1 MASNQSPM
9 AVGAVREPPLPTSMQ
24 LGALILLGLVACG
37 KDAGVPPT
45 LPPAPTPYE
54 LSVPAGFP
62 APEIPPD
69 NPLTVEGVALGKQ
82 LFADPILSVDSTIAC
97 TSCHLPAHAFSDP
110 RPFSQGVGGTTSRHS
125 MPLFNALW
133 SRSFFWDG
141 RAASLEDQAL
151 EVVQTSAEM
160 GEDWDRVVAK
170 LERHPEYPALF
181 ARAFGDAPIN
191 RQRVV
196 QAIAQFERTLIA
208 ADSKYDRWLAGQA
221 AFTPAEERGFLLFH
235 TEAGDCFHCHV
246 APLFTNNEFHNNGLD
261 LDPPDEGLA
270 ALTGKRLDRGKF
282 KTPTLRNIEYTA
294 PYMHDGRFQTLEEV
308 VEHYD
313 SGFHRTAL
321 TDPLLLVRP
330 NLDLNPADKR
340 ALVAFLKTL
349 SDPQLQAP

>member
-1 MASNQSPM
+1 M
-9 AVGAVREPPLPTSMQ
+9 RF
-24 LGALILLGLVACG
+24 GALILLGLVACG
-37 KDAGVPPT
+37 KDAGVLPT
-45 LPPAPTPYE
+45 PPPAPTPYE

-69 NPLTVEGVALGKQ
+69 NPLTIEGIALGER

-97 TSCHLPAHAFSDP
+97 TSCHLPTHAFSDP
-110 RPFSQGVGGTTSRHS
+110 RPLSQGVGGLTSRNS
-125 MPLFNALW
+125 MPLFNVLW
-133 SRSFFWDG
+133 NSSFFWDG
-141 RAASLEDQAL
+141 RTASLEDQAL
-151 EVVQTSAEM
+151 EPVQEPVEM

-170 LERHPEYPALF
+170 LERHAEYPALF
-181 ARAFGDAPIN
+181 ARAFGDAPID

-196 QAIAQFERTLIA
+196 QAIAQFERTLIS

-221 AFTPAEERGFLLFH
+221 ELTPEEERGFILFH

-246 APLFTNNEFHNNGLD
+246 APLFTDNEFHNNGLD

-282 KTPTLRNIEYTA
+282 KTPTLRNVEYTA

-313 SGFHRTAL
+313 SGFHRTIL

-330 NLDLNPADKR
+330 NLDLDPADKR

>member
-1 MASNQSPM
+1 M
-9 AVGAVREPPLPTSMQ
+9 PT
-24 LGALILLGLVACG
+24 
-37 KDAGVPPT
+37 
-45 LPPAPTPYE
+45 
-54 LSVPAGFP
+54 GFP

-69 NPLTVEGVALGKQ
+69 NPLTVEGIALGKR
-82 LFADPILSVDSTIAC
+82 LFADPILSVDSTTAC
-97 TSCHLPAHAFSDP
+97 ASCHLSAHAFSDP
-110 RPFSQGVGGTTSRHS
+110 RPLSQGVGGLTSRNS
-125 MPLFNALW
+125 MPLFNLLW
-133 SRSFFWDG
+133 SPSFFWDG

-151 EVVQTSAEM
+151 EPVQTPVEM

-191 RQRVV
+191 RQLVV
-196 QAIAQFERTLIA
+196 QAIAQFERTLIS

-221 AFTPAEERGFLLFH
+221 EFTPEEERGFILFH
-235 TEAGDCFHCHV
+235 NEEGDCFHCHV
-246 APLFTNNEFHNNGLD
+246 APLFTDNEFHNNGLD

-270 ALTGKRLDRGKF
+270 ALTGRRLDRGKF
-282 KTPTLRNIEYTA
+282 RTPTLRNIEYTA

-313 SGFHRTAL
+313 SGFHRTVL

-330 NLDLNPADKR
+330 NLDLGPADKR

-349 SDPQLQAP
+349 SDSQLQAP

>member
-1 MASNQSPM
+1 M
-9 AVGAVREPPLPTSMQ
+9 R

-45 LPPAPTPYE
+45 SPPAPTPYE

-69 NPLTVEGVALGKQ
+69 NPLTVEGIALGER

-97 TSCHLPAHAFSDP
+97 TSCHLSDHAFSDP
-110 RPFSQGVGGTTSRHS
+110 RPLSQGVGGLTSRNS
-125 MPLFNALW
+125 MPLFNLLW
-133 SRSFFWDG
+133 SPSFFWDG

-151 EVVQTSAEM
+151 EPVQTPVEM

-170 LERHPEYPALF
+170 LERHAEYPALF
-181 ARAFGDAPIN
+181 ARAFGDASID
-191 RQRVV
+191 RRRVV
-196 QAIAQFERTLIA
+196 QAIAQFERTLIS

-221 AFTPAEERGFLLFH
+221 EFTSEEERGFILFH

-246 APLFTNNEFHNNGLD
+246 APLFTDNEFHNNGLD

-282 KTPTLRNIEYTA
+282 RTPTLRNVEYTA

-313 SGFHRTAL
+313 SGFHRTIL

-330 NLDLNPADKR
+330 NLDLGPADKR

>member
-1 MASNQSPM
+1 MKF
-9 AVGAVREPPLPTSMQ
+9 
-24 LGALILLGLVACG
+24 GALILLGLVACG
-37 KDAGVPPT
+37 KDAVVPPT
-45 LPPAPTPYE
+45 PPPTPTPYE
-54 LSVPAGFP
+54 LVVPTGFP

-69 NPLTVEGVALGKQ
+69 NPLTIEGIALGER
-82 LFADPILSVDSTIAC
+82 LFADPILSVDSTTAC
-97 TSCHLPAHAFSDP
+97 VSCHLPAHAFSDP
-110 RPFSQGVGGTTSRHS
+110 RPLSQGVGGLTSRNS
-125 MPLFNALW
+125 MPLFNLLW
-133 SRSFFWDG
+133 SPSFFWDG
-141 RAASLEDQAL
+141 RTASLEDQAL
-151 EVVQTSAEM
+151 EPVQSLTEL
-160 GEDWDRVVAK
+160 GENWDRVVAK

-181 ARAFGDAPIN
+181 ARAFSDAPIN

-196 QAIAQFERTLIA
+196 QAIAQFERTLVS

-221 AFTPAEERGFLLFH
+221 EFTPEEERGFLLFH

-246 APLFTNNEFHNNGLD
+246 APLFTDNEFHNNGLD

-282 KTPTLRNIEYTA
+282 KTPTLRNVEYTA

-313 SGFHRTAL
+313 SGFHRIVL

-330 NLDLNPADKR
+330 NLDLDPADKR

-349 SDPQLQAP
+349 SDPQFQAP

>member
-1 MASNQSPM
+1 M
-9 AVGAVREPPLPTSMQ
+9 V
-24 LGALILLGLVACG
+24 LGALLLLGLVACDQ
-37 KDAGVPPT
+37 DAGVPPT
-45 LPPAPTPYE
+45 PPPAPTPYE
-54 LSVPAGFP
+54 LAVPAGFP
-62 APEIPPD
+62 APTIPPD
-69 NPLTVEGVALGKQ
+69 NPLTVEGIALGER

-97 TSCHLPAHAFSDP
+97 ASCHLPEHAFSDP

-125 MPLFNALW
+125 MPLFNLLW

-151 EVVQTSAEM
+151 EPVQRSVEM

-170 LERHPEYPALF
+170 LERHAEYPALF
-181 ARAFGDAPIN
+181 ARAFGDALIN
-191 RQRVV
+191 QRRVV
-196 QAIAQFERTLIA
+196 QAIAQFERTLIS
-208 ADSKYDRWLAGQA
+208 ADSKYDRWLASQA
-221 AFTPAEERGFLLFH
+221 AFTPQEERGFLLFH

-246 APLFTNNEFHNNGLD
+246 APLFTDNEFHNTGLE

-282 KTPTLRNIEYTA
+282 KTPTLRNVEYTA

-308 VEHYD
+308 VAHYD
-313 SGFHRTAL
+313 AGFHRTVL

-330 NLDLNPADKR
+330 NLDLNRADQD

-349 SDPQLQAP
+349 SDPQLQAR

>member
-1 MASNQSPM
+1 M
-9 AVGAVREPPLPTSMQ
+9 RF
-24 LGALILLGLVACG
+24 GALILLGLVACG
-37 KDAGVPPT
+37 KDAGVLPT
-45 LPPAPTPYE
+45 PPPAPTPYE
-54 LSVPAGFP
+54 LSVPTGFP

-69 NPLTVEGVALGKQ
+69 NPLTIEGIALGER

-97 TSCHLPAHAFSDP
+97 TSCHLPTHAFSDP
-110 RPFSQGVGGTTSRHS
+110 RPLSQGVGGLTSRNS
-125 MPLFNALW
+125 MPLFNVLW
-133 SRSFFWDG
+133 NSSFFWDG
-141 RAASLEDQAL
+141 RTASLEDQAL
-151 EVVQTSAEM
+151 EPVQEPMEM

-181 ARAFGDAPIN
+181 ARAFGDVPID
-191 RQRVV
+191 RRRVV
-196 QAIAQFERTLIA
+196 QAIAQFERTLIS

-221 AFTPAEERGFLLFH
+221 ELTPEEERGFILFH

-246 APLFTNNEFHNNGLD
+246 APLFTDNEFHNNGLD

-282 KTPTLRNIEYTA
+282 RTPTLRNVEYTA

-313 SGFHRTAL
+313 SGFHRTIL

-330 NLDLNPADKR
+330 NLDLDPADKR

-349 SDPQLQAP
+349 SDPQFQAP

>member
-1 MASNQSPM
+1 M
-9 AVGAVREPPLPTSMQ
+9 AVGAVREPPLPTSMR
-24 LGALILLGLVACG
+24 LRALILLGLVACG
-37 KDAGVPPT
+37 KDAGVPPA
-45 LPPAPTPYE
+45 PPSAPTPYE
-54 LSVPAGFP
+54 LVVPAGFP

-125 MPLFNALW
+125 MPIFNALW

-141 RAASLEDQAL
+141 RTATLEDQAL

-196 QAIAQFERTLIA
+196 QAIAQFERTLISA
-208 ADSKYDRWLAGQA
+208 NSKYDRWLAGQA
-221 AFTPAEERGFLLFH
+221 EFTPAEERGFILFH
-235 TEAGDCFHCHV
+235 TEEGDCFHCHV

-282 KTPTLRNIEYTA
+282 KTPTLRNVEYTA

-308 VEHYD
+308 IEHYD
-313 SGFHRTAL
+313 SGFHRITL
-321 TDPLLLVRP
+321 TDPLLLVRL

-349 SDPQLQAP
+349 SDPQLPAQ

>member
-1 MASNQSPM
+1 MKF
-9 AVGAVREPPLPTSMQ
+9 
-24 LGALILLGLVACG
+24 GALILLGLVACG
-37 KDAGVPPT
+37 KDASVPPAP
-45 LPPAPTPYE
+45 PPAPTLYE
-54 LSVPAGFP
+54 LVVPAGFP

-69 NPLTVEGVALGKQ
+69 NPLTTEGIALGER
-82 LFADPILSVDSTIAC
+82 LFADPILSVDSTTAC
-97 TSCHLPAHAFSDP
+97 ASCHLPAHAFSDP
-110 RPFSQGVGGTTSRHS
+110 RPLSQGVGGLTSRNS
-125 MPLFNALW
+125 MPLFNLLW
-133 SRSFFWDG
+133 SPSFFWDG

-151 EVVQTSAEM
+151 EPVQTPVEM

-191 RQRVV
+191 RQLVV
-196 QAIAQFERTLIA
+196 QAIAQFERTLIS

-221 AFTPAEERGFLLFH
+221 EFTPEEERGFLLFH
-235 TEAGDCFHCHV
+235 TEEGDCFHCHIS
-246 APLFTNNEFHNNGLD
+246 PLFTDNEFHNNGLD

-270 ALTGKRLDRGKF
+270 ALTGKRFDRGKF

-313 SGFHRTAL
+313 SGFHRIVL

-330 NLDLNPADKR
+330 NLDLDPADKR

-349 SDPQLQAP
+349 SDPQFQAP

>member
-1 MASNQSPM
+1 MKF
-9 AVGAVREPPLPTSMQ
+9 
-24 LGALILLGLVACG
+24 GALILLGLVACG
-37 KDAGVPPT
+37 KDASV
-45 LPPAPTPYE
+45 PPAPPPAPPYE
-54 LSVPAGFP
+54 LVVPTGFP

-69 NPLTVEGVALGKQ
+69 NPLTIEGIALGER
-82 LFADPILSVDSTIAC
+82 LFADPILSVDSTTAC
-97 TSCHLPAHAFSDP
+97 ASCHLPAHAFSDP
-110 RPFSQGVGGTTSRHS
+110 RPLSQGVGGLTSRNS
-125 MPLFNALW
+125 MPLFNLLW
-133 SRSFFWDG
+133 SPSFFWDG

-151 EVVQTSAEM
+151 EPVQTPVEM

-191 RQRVV
+191 RQLVV
-196 QAIAQFERTLIA
+196 QAIAQFERTLIS

-221 AFTPAEERGFLLFH
+221 EFTPQEERGFILFH
-235 TEAGDCFHCHV
+235 TEEGDCFHCHV
-246 APLFTNNEFHNNGLD
+246 SPLFTDNEFHNNGLD

-270 ALTGKRLDRGKF
+270 ALTGKRFDRGKF

-313 SGFHRTAL
+313 SGFHRIVL

-330 NLDLNPADKR
+330 NLDLIPADKR

>member
-1 MASNQSPM
+1 M
-9 AVGAVREPPLPTSMQ
+9 
-24 LGALILLGLVACG
+24 
-37 KDAGVPPT
+37 
-45 LPPAPTPYE
+45 
-54 LSVPAGFP
+54 PAGFP

-69 NPLTVEGVALGKQ
+69 NPLTVEGIALGER

-97 TSCHLPAHAFSDP
+97 ASCHLPAHGFSDP
-110 RPFSQGVGGTTSRHS
+110 RPFSQGVGGVTNRNS
-125 MPLFNALW
+125 MPLFNVLW
-133 SRSFFWDG
+133 SPSFFWDG

-151 EVVQTSAEM
+151 EPVQEPVEM
-160 GEDWDRVVAK
+160 GENWDRVVAK

-181 ARAFGDAPIN
+181 ARAFGDAPID

-196 QAIAQFERTLIA
+196 QAIAQFERTLVS

-221 AFTPAEERGFLLFH
+221 EFTPAEERGFILFH
-235 TEAGDCFHCHV
+235 TEEGDCFHCHV
-246 APLFTNNEFHNNGLD
+246 APLFTDNEFHNNGLD

-270 ALTGKRLDRGKF
+270 ALIGKRLDRGKF

-294 PYMHDGRFQTLEEV
+294 PYMHDGRFQTLAEV

-313 SGFHRTAL
+313 SGFHRTVL

-330 NLDLNPADKR
+330 NLDLDPADKR
-340 ALVAFLKTL
+340 AIVAFLKTL

>member
-1 MASNQSPM
+1 M
-9 AVGAVREPPLPTSMQ
+9 V
-24 LGALILLGLVACG
+24 LGALLLLGLVACG
-37 KDAGVPPT
+37 QDAGVPPT
-45 LPPAPTPYE
+45 PPPAPTPYE
-54 LSVPAGFP
+54 LAVPAGFP
-62 APEIPPD
+62 APTIPPD
-69 NPLTVEGVALGKQ
+69 NPLTVEGIALGER

-97 TSCHLPAHAFSDP
+97 ASCHLPEHAFSDP

-125 MPLFNALW
+125 MPLFNLLW

-151 EVVQTSAEM
+151 EPVQRSVEM

-170 LERHPEYPALF
+170 LERHAEYPALF
-181 ARAFGDAPIN
+181 ARAFGDALID
-191 RQRVV
+191 RRRVV
-196 QAIAQFERTLIA
+196 QAIAQFERTLIS

-221 AFTPAEERGFLLFH
+221 PFTPQEERGFLLFH

-246 APLFTNNEFHNNGLD
+246 APLFTDNEFHNTGLE

-270 ALTGKRLDRGKF
+270 ALTGKRFDRGKF
-282 KTPTLRNIEYTA
+282 KTPTLRNVEYTA

-308 VEHYD
+308 VAHYD
-313 SGFHRTAL
+313 AGFHRTVL

-330 NLDLNPADKR
+330 NLDLNRADQD

-349 SDPQLQAP
+349 SDPQLQAR

>member
-1 MASNQSPM
+1 MRFSPLF
-9 AVGAVREPPLPTSMQ
+9 P
-24 LGALILLGLVACG
+24 LLGLVACG
-37 KDAGVPPT
+37 NDAGVRPAEQ
-45 LPPAPTPYE
+45 PAPTPYE
-54 LSVPAGFP
+54 LTVPAGFP
-62 APEIPPD
+62 APTIPPD
-69 NPLTVEGVALGKQ
+69 NLLTIEGIALGKR

-97 TSCHLPAHAFSDP
+97 ASCHLPAHAFSDP
-110 RPFSQGVGGTTSRHS
+110 RPFSQGVGGVTSRNS
-125 MPLFNALW
+125 MPLFNVLW
-133 SRSFFWDG
+133 SSSFFWDG

-151 EVVQTSAEM
+151 EPVQRPVEM

-170 LERHPEYPALF
+170 LERHAEYPALF

-191 RQRVV
+191 RQLVV
-196 QAIAQFERTLIA
+196 QAIAQFERTLIS

-221 AFTPAEERGFLLFH
+221 TFAPEEERGFLLFH
-235 TEAGDCFHCHV
+235 TEAGDCFHCHG
-246 APLFTNNEFHNNGLD
+246 APLFTDNEFHNNGLD
-261 LDPPDEGLA
+261 LDPPDAGLA

-282 KTPTLRNIEYTA
+282 KTPTLRNVEYTA

-313 SGFHRTAL
+313 SGFHRTVL

-330 NLDLNPADKR
+330 TLDLAPADKR

>member
-1 MASNQSPM
+1 M
-9 AVGAVREPPLPTSMQ
+9 RFLPLF
-24 LGALILLGLVACG
+24 LLLGLVACG
-37 KDAGVPPT
+37 NDAGVRPAEQ
-45 LPPAPTPYE
+45 PAPTPYE
-54 LSVPAGFP
+54 LTVPAGFP
-62 APEIPPD
+62 EPTIPPD
-69 NPLTVEGVALGKQ
+69 NLLTLEGIALGKR

-97 TSCHLPAHAFSDP
+97 ASCHLPAHAFSDP
-110 RPFSQGVGGTTSRHS
+110 QPFSQGVGGVTSRNS
-125 MPLFNALW
+125 MPLFNVLW
-133 SRSFFWDG
+133 NSSFFWDG

-151 EVVQTSAEM
+151 EPVQRPVEM

-170 LERHPEYPALF
+170 LERHAEYPALF

-191 RQRVV
+191 RQLVV
-196 QAIAQFERTLIA
+196 QAIAQFERTLIS

-221 AFTPAEERGFLLFH
+221 VFTPEEERGFLLFH

-246 APLFTNNEFHNNGLD
+246 APLFTDNEFHNNGLD
-261 LDPPDEGLA
+261 LDPPDAGLA

-282 KTPTLRNIEYTA
+282 KTPTLRNVEYTA

-313 SGFHRTAL
+313 SGFHRIAL

-330 NLDLNPADKR
+330 NLDLTPADKR

>member
-1 MASNQSPM
+1 M
-9 AVGAVREPPLPTSMQ
+9 RFLPLF
-24 LGALILLGLVACG
+24 LLLGLVACG
-37 KDAGVPPT
+37 NDAGVRPAEQ
-45 LPPAPTPYE
+45 PAPTPYE
-54 LSVPAGFP
+54 LTVPAGFP
-62 APEIPPD
+62 EPTIPPD
-69 NPLTVEGVALGKQ
+69 NLLTLEGIALGKR

-97 TSCHLPAHAFSDP
+97 ASCHLPAHAFSDP
-110 RPFSQGVGGTTSRHS
+110 QPFSQGVGGVTSRNS
-125 MPLFNALW
+125 MPLFNVLW
-133 SRSFFWDG
+133 NSSFFWDG

-151 EVVQTSAEM
+151 EPVQRPVEM

-170 LERHPEYPALF
+170 LERHAEYPVLF

-191 RQRVV
+191 RRLVV
-196 QAIAQFERTLIA
+196 QAIAQFERTLIS

-221 AFTPAEERGFLLFH
+221 VFTPEEERGFLLFH

-246 APLFTNNEFHNNGLD
+246 APLFTDNEFHNNGLD
-261 LDPPDEGLA
+261 LDPPDTGLA

-282 KTPTLRNIEYTA
+282 KTPTLRNVEYTA

-313 SGFHRTAL
+313 SGFHRIAL

-330 NLDLNPADKR
+330 NLDLTPADKR

>member
-1 MASNQSPM
+1 M
-9 AVGAVREPPLPTSMQ
+9 AVGAVREPPLPTSMR
-24 LGALILLGLVACG
+24 LRALILLGLVACG
-37 KDAGVPPT
+37 KDAGVPPA
-45 LPPAPTPYE
+45 PPSAPTPYE
-54 LSVPAGFP
+54 LVVPAGFP

-125 MPLFNALW
+125 MPIFNALW

-141 RAASLEDQAL
+141 RATSLEDQAL

-221 AFTPAEERGFLLFH
+221 EFTPEEERGFLLFH
-235 TEAGDCFHCHV
+235 TEEGDCFHCHV
-246 APLFTNNEFHNNGLD
+246 APLFTDNEFHNNGLD

-282 KTPTLRNIEYTA
+282 KTPTLRNAEYTA

-313 SGFHRTAL
+313 SGFHRTVL

-349 SDPQLQAP
+349 SDPQLPAQ

>member
-1 MASNQSPM
+1 M
-9 AVGAVREPPLPTSMQ
+9 PT
-24 LGALILLGLVACG
+24 
-37 KDAGVPPT
+37 
-45 LPPAPTPYE
+45 
-54 LSVPAGFP
+54 GFP

-69 NPLTVEGVALGKQ
+69 NPLTIEGIALGER

-97 TSCHLPAHAFSDP
+97 TSCHLPTHAFSDP
-110 RPFSQGVGGTTSRHS
+110 RPLSQGVGGLTSRHS
-125 MPLFNALW
+125 MPLFNVLW
-133 SRSFFWDG
+133 NSSFFWDG
-141 RAASLEDQAL
+141 RTASLEDQAL
-151 EVVQTSAEM
+151 EPVQEPVEM

-181 ARAFGDAPIN
+181 ARAFGDAPID
-191 RQRVV
+191 RRRVV
-196 QAIAQFERTLIA
+196 QAIAQFERTLIS

-221 AFTPAEERGFLLFH
+221 ELTPAEERGFILFH

-246 APLFTNNEFHNNGLD
+246 APLFTDNEFHNNGLD

-282 KTPTLRNIEYTA
+282 KTPTLRNVEYTA

-313 SGFHRTAL
+313 SGFHRTIL

-330 NLDLNPADKR
+330 NLDLDPADKR
-340 ALVAFLKTL
+340 AIVAFLKTL
-349 SDPQLQAP
+349 SDPQFQAP

>member
-1 MASNQSPM
+1 M
-9 AVGAVREPPLPTSMQ
+9 RF
-24 LGALILLGLVACG
+24 GALILLGLVACG
-37 KDAGVPPT
+37 KDAGVLPT
-45 LPPAPTPYE
+45 PPPAPTPYE
-54 LSVPAGFP
+54 LSVPTGFP

-69 NPLTVEGVALGKQ
+69 NPLTIEGIALGER

-97 TSCHLPAHAFSDP
+97 TSCHLPTHAFSDP
-110 RPFSQGVGGTTSRHS
+110 RPLSQGVGGLTSRNS
-125 MPLFNALW
+125 MPLFNVLW
-133 SRSFFWDG
+133 NSSFFWDG
-141 RAASLEDQAL
+141 RTASLEDQAL
-151 EVVQTSAEM
+151 EPVQEPMEM

-181 ARAFGDAPIN
+181 ARAFGDVPID
-191 RQRVV
+191 RRRVV
-196 QAIAQFERTLIA
+196 QAIAQFERTLIS

-221 AFTPAEERGFLLFH
+221 ELTPEEERGFILFH

-246 APLFTNNEFHNNGLD
+246 APLFTDNEFHNNGLD

-282 KTPTLRNIEYTA
+282 RTPTLRNVEYTA

-313 SGFHRTAL
+313 SGFHRTIL

-330 NLDLNPADKR
+330 NLDLDPADKR
-340 ALVAFLKTL
+340 AIVAFLKTL
-349 SDPQLQAP
+349 SDPQFQAP